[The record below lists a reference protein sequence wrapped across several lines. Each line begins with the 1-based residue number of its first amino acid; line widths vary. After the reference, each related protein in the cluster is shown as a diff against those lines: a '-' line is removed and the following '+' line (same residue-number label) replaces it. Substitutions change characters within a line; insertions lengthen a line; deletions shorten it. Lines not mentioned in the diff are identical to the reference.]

1 MRPKANKPQRVGAML
16 PVDQHQ
22 VRLHVAIT
30 VIFPFAAQCMVVAPR
45 FQGLVI
51 SQGDQDGNQSSVQ

>member
-1 MRPKANKPQRVGAML
+1 MRPEANKPQRVGAVL
-16 PVDQHQ
+16 LVDQHQ

-45 FQGLVI
+45 FQGLLT
-51 SQGDQDGNQSSVQ
+51 SQGDH